1 MQHCTP
7 YPLSRR
13 LVAMGALLVFAF
25 VGAVL
30 SDGAMREHGKVL
42 ERAASGDDAGGGE
55 DVMRYDTLMAALERV
70 GRVEA
75 VRPENGSGARGLG
88 GLATP
93 PTATAAYAD

>member
-1 MQHCTP
+1 
-7 YPLSRR
+7 
-13 LVAMGALLVFAF
+13 MGALLAFAV

-30 SDGAMREHGKVL
+30 SEDAMREHREEPK
-42 ERAASGDDAGGGE
+42 RAATGDDAGNVEG
-55 DVMRYDTLMAALERV
+55 VMRYDALMAALERV